1 MTAPPYAANVFT
13 FVGLPPTPCFFDRLR
28 VTAEAICDLLMPEA
42 LDAGTHFGYFLLAS
56 AFCFDRPHLL
66 NPPPFL
72 GDPIS
77 TQSSLNHLVRPP
89 WVLATR
95 YSGLLALTF
104 HHGATASALD
114 HYGSAVL
121 IKAHFV
127 PYSGRQLTQSLVA
140 RGHGF

>member
-42 LDAGTHFGYFLLAS
+42 LEDGTHFGYPRLL
-56 AFCFDRPHLL
+56 FFVLLRPHFSK
-66 NPPPFL
+66 PPPFL
-72 GDPIS
+72 GAEIS
-77 TQSSLNHLVRPP
+77 TQFPLEPLPNHSLRPP
-89 WVLATR
+89 LGLATR
-95 YSGLLALTF
+95 YSGLFTLAF
-104 HHGATASALD
+104 HHSTTASALD

-127 PYSGRQLTQSLVA
+127 PHPGRQLT
-140 RGHGF
+140 

>member
-28 VTAEAICDLLMPEA
+28 VTADLICDLLMPDA
-42 LDAGTHFGYFLLAS
+42 LAAGTHFGYFLLAS
-56 AFCFDRPHLL
+56 AFCFERPHFL

-77 TQSSLNHLVRPP
+77 TQSSLNHLVSPP

-95 YSGLLALTF
+95 YSGLLALAF
-104 HHGATASALD
+104 HHSTTASALD
-114 HYGSAVL
+114 HDGSAVF
-121 IKAHFV
+121 KKSHFV
-127 PYSGRQLTQSLVA
+127 THSGRQLTQSLIA
-140 RGHGF
+140 RGHRF